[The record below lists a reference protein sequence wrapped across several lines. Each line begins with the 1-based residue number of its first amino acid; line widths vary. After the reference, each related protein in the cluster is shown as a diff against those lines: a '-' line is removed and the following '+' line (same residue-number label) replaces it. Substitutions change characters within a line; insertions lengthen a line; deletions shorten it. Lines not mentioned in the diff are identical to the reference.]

1 METVDTRPAPADDA
15 EAQNEAHNEAQSE
28 EVGSHGADPDRDIV
42 AQIDRG
48 ELAAALTSLMRRHG
62 TAVYRYCREELHDRT
77 LADDVH
83 QQIFIQAHR
92 DLVRFAARSTL
103 RTWLFAIARHR
114 VLDAAKSRRRAQAHI
129 EEDDTADT
137 PDPSPPPGERL
148 DEARLQQALIACLRE
163 LGEHIRGT
171 LVLRYQ
177 SGFTFEELA
186 TIFGD
191 KPGTLQARV
200 MRALPLLRT
209 CIEARTGGKV

>member
-1 METVDTRPAPADDA
+1 VDRRSAPAHDA
-15 EAQNEAHNEAQSE
+15 EVSEAGEAACGE
-28 EVGSHGADPDRDIV
+28 DPDHDIV
-42 AQIDRG
+42 ALIQHG
-48 ELAAALTSLMRRHG
+48 ERAAALTSLMRRHG

-92 DLVRFAARSTL
+92 DLERFAARSTL

-114 VLDAAKSRRRAQAHI
+114 VLDAAKSRRRAEAHI
-129 EEDDTADT
+129 EEDDTADA
-137 PDPSPPPGERL
+137 PDPSPPPDERL

-163 LGEHIRGT
+163 IGEHVRGT

-177 SGFTFEELA
+177 QGLTFEELGA
-186 TIFGD
+186 IFGD

-200 MRALPLLRT
+200 MRALPMLRT
-209 CIEARTGGKV
+209 CIEARTGGKI

>member
-1 METVDTRPAPADDA
+1 METFDTRSPPGRDA
-15 EAQNEAHNEAQSE
+15 EPLDAEGVRGE
-28 EVGSHGADPDRDIV
+28 DPDQDII
-42 AQIDRG
+42 ALIQRR
-48 ELAAALTSLMRRHG
+48 ERAAALTSLMRRHG
-62 TAVYRYCREELHDRT
+62 VAVYRYCREELHDRT

-92 DLVRFAARSTL
+92 DLDRFAARSTL

-148 DEARLQQALIACLRE
+148 DEARLQHAMIECLRK
-163 LGEHIRGT
+163 LGEHVRGT

-177 SGFTFEELA
+177 QGLTFEELGA
-186 TIFGD
+186 IFSE

-200 MRALPLLRT
+200 MRALPVLRA
-209 CIEARTGGKV
+209 CIETKTGGKV

>member
-1 METVDTRPAPADDA
+1 MASASSSSSRPGDLDLVEGVVPR
-15 EAQNEAHNEAQSE
+15 S
-28 EVGSHGADPDRDIV
+28 GDPDSDIV
-42 AQIDRG
+42 ALIERRERND
-48 ELAAALTSLMRRHG
+48 ALTALMRRHG

-92 DLVRFAARSTL
+92 DLHRFAARSTL

-148 DEARLQQALIACLRE
+148 DEARLQHALINCLRE
-163 LGEHIRGT
+163 LGDHVRGA
-171 LVLRYQ
+171 LILRYQ
-177 SGFTFEELA
+177 QAFTFEELSA
-186 TIFGD
+186 IFHE

-209 CIEARTGGKV
+209 CIELRTGGKL

>member
-1 METVDTRPAPADDA
+1 METVDTRSAPACDA
-15 EAQNEAHNEAQSE
+15 EEPDAEGVRGE
-28 EVGSHGADPDRDIV
+28 DPDQDIIALIQRRD
-42 AQIDRG
+42 R
-48 ELAAALTSLMRRHG
+48 AAALTSLMRRHG
-62 TAVYRYCREELHDRT
+62 VAVYRYCREELHDRT

-92 DLVRFAARSTL
+92 DLERFAARSTL

-148 DEARLQQALIACLRE
+148 DEARLQHALIECLRT
-163 LGEHIRGT
+163 LGEHVRGT

-177 SGFTFEELA
+177 QGFTFEELGA
-186 TIFGD
+186 VFD
-191 KPGTLQARV
+191 EKPGTLQARV
-200 MRALPLLRT
+200 TRALPVLRA
-209 CIEARTGGKV
+209 CIEARTGGNV

>member
-1 METVDTRPAPADDA
+1 METVDTRAAPGHDA
-15 EAQNEAHNEAQSE
+15 EAPDAEGVRGE
-28 EVGSHGADPDRDIV
+28 DPDQDIITLI
-42 AQIDRG
+42 QRG
-48 ELAAALTSLMRRHG
+48 ERAAALTSLMRRHG
-62 TAVYRYCREELHDRT
+62 VAVYRYCREELHDRT

-92 DLVRFAARSTL
+92 DLDRFAARSTL

-148 DEARLQQALIACLRE
+148 DEARLQHAMIECLRK
-163 LGEHIRGT
+163 LGEHVRGT

-177 SGFTFEELA
+177 QGLTFEELGV
-186 TIFGD
+186 IFGE

-200 MRALPLLRT
+200 VRALPVLRA
-209 CIEARTGGKV
+209 CIEAKTGGKV

>member
-1 METVDTRPAPADDA
+1 MERVNSRASP
-15 EAQNEAHNEAQSE
+15 
-28 EVGSHGADPDRDIV
+28 VGD
-42 AQIDRG
+42 G
-48 ELAAALTSLMRRHG
+48 ELAVAGEVVDGVVARSDDPDADIVCLIERGDHTAALTVMMKRHG

-92 DLVRFAARSTL
+92 DLARFAARATL

-137 PDPSPPPGERL
+137 PDPSPPPGDRL
-148 DEARLQQALIACLRE
+148 DEARLHQALVACLRE
-163 LGEHIRGT
+163 LGDHIRGA
-171 LVLRYQ
+171 LILRYQ
-177 SGFTFEELA
+177 QAFTFEELSA
-186 TIFGD
+186 IFKE

-200 MRALPLLRT
+200 MRALPLLRI
-209 CIEARTGGKV
+209 CIEQRTGGKL

>member
-1 METVDTRPAPADDA
+1 METVEPRSAAADGA
-15 EAQNEAHNEAQSE
+15 EPEGEGGCGE
-28 EVGSHGADPDRDIV
+28 DPDHDIV
-42 AQIDRG
+42 ALIERG
-48 ELAAALTSLMRRHG
+48 ERAAALTSLMRRHG

-92 DLVRFAARSTL
+92 DLERFAARSTL
-103 RTWLFAIARHR
+103 RTWLFAITRHR

-137 PDPSPPPGERL
+137 PDPTPPPGERL
-148 DEARLQQALIACLRE
+148 DEARLQQAMITCLRK
-163 LGEHIRGT
+163 LGDQVRGT

-177 SGFTFEELA
+177 QGFTFEELGA
-186 TIFGD
+186 IFGE

-200 MRALPLLRT
+200 MRALPVLRA

>member
-1 METVDTRPAPADDA
+1 MDTVDTRVAPARSA
-15 EAQNEAHNEAQSE
+15 ERPDSE
-28 EVGSHGADPDRDIV
+28 VVRGEDPDQDIIALIERRDH
-42 AQIDRG
+42 AG
-48 ELAAALTSLMRRHG
+48 ALTTLMRRHG
-62 TAVYRYCREELHDRT
+62 VAVYRYCREELHDRT

-92 DLVRFAARSTL
+92 DLDRFASRSTL

-148 DEARLQQALIACLRE
+148 DEARLQYALIECLRK
-163 LGEHIRGT
+163 LGEHVRGT

-177 SGFTFEELA
+177 QGLTFEELA
-186 TIFGD
+186 VVFGQ

-200 MRALPLLRT
+200 MRALPVLRA
-209 CIEARTGGKV
+209 CIEAKTGGKV